1 MDDDKTLLTVL
12 AIDACTE
19 TLRQLEDLLSGEYA
33 VELAG
38 SGAEGLAAARLHR
51 PDAILIGIELPD
63 TNGFELCER
72 LKAEAATASV
82 PVIFLSSR
90 DDDQEHDQAFRVG
103 GADLVRK
110 PLRRVEIQSRVY
122 NQIRMRMNER
132 LIRRR
137 ALYDDLTNLPCRT
150 LSHDRLGAA
159 LEQDH
164 RHQRKTALLYIDL
177 DDFKTIND
185 SLGHEA
191 GDQLLRQAATRFQ
204 QQLRQGDTVGRLGGD
219 EFVIILSGLSRLE
232 DAKTIA
238 ENVLRAFDK
247 PFSLNGITTRAGIS
261 IGVAM
266 APDDSADADKL
277 MACADTAM
285 YQAKK
290 QGRGRI
296 RFYTTMMNLDVAR
309 RVSLEKNLHQAIA
322 RGEMFLHYQP
332 VLDMARSQIVSA
344 EALLRWRS
352 PTLGP
357 VGPGEFVSQA
367 EHSGLIWEIG
377 EFVLRQACADF
388 RALNCR
394 DGQPLRL
401 SVNVSP
407 QQLRR
412 SDFASLVQRVLY
424 ECDFAPE
431 RLEIEVTEKL
441 LFDRGRVIENNLHS
455 LSEMGV
461 RLSMDDFGTGYASL
475 SYLSQHHFDMLK
487 IDRLFVEG
495 MVINPDHDSLVSACI
510 AMAQAL
516 RLQVVAEGVETAAQM
531 AALRARQCH
540 LAQGN
545 FIGRPVSLQRFRDE
559 VLAGHETGPQRRHLH
574 LVQHHDDEEEGG
586 EDSGAARM

>member
-12 AIDACTE
+12 AIDGCND
-19 TLRQLEDLLSGEYA
+19 TLEQLQDLLHDNYRLQLAPSG
-33 VELAG
+33 
-38 SGAEGLAAARLHR
+38 SEGLAAARQHR
-51 PDAILIGIELPD
+51 PDAILIAIDLPD
-63 TNGFELCER
+63 ANGFDICR
-72 LKAEAATASV
+72 QLKAEPATATA
-82 PVIFLSSR
+82 PVIFLSSH
-90 DDDQEHDQAFRVG
+90 DKEDEHDRVFRVG

-110 PLRRVEIQSRVY
+110 PLRRVELQSRVD

-159 LEQDH
+159 LEQD
-164 RHQRKTALLYIDL
+164 RRNQRMTALLYIDL

-191 GDQLLRQAATRFQ
+191 GDQLLKQAALRFQ

-219 EFVIILSGLSRLE
+219 EFVIILSGLGCVE
-232 DAKTIA
+232 DAKAIA
-238 ENVLRAFDK
+238 ENVLRAFEQ
-247 PFSLNGITTRAGIS
+247 PFSLNGVTTRAGIS
-261 IGVAM
+261 IGVAL
-266 APDDSADADKL
+266 APDDSDDASKL

-309 RVSLEKNLHQAIA
+309 RVTLERNLHQAIA

-332 VLDMARSQIVSA
+332 VLDMARGQIISG

-357 VGPGEFVSQA
+357 VGPEEFVSQA

-377 EFVLRQACADF
+377 EFALRQACTDF
-388 RALNCR
+388 RALSRR

-401 SVNVSP
+401 SINISP

-412 SDFASLVQRVLY
+412 ADFAALVETVLK
-424 ECDFAPE
+424 DTAFAPE

-441 LFDRGRVIENNLHS
+441 LFDRGRVTEDNLHR

-461 RLSMDDFGTGYASL
+461 RLSMDDFGTGLSSL
-475 SYLSQHHFDMLK
+475 SYLSQHHFDLLK
-487 IDRLFVEG
+487 IDRQFVEG
-495 MVINPDHDSLVSACI
+495 MVINPDHDKLVSACI
-510 AMAQAL
+510 AMAGAL
-516 RLQVVAEGVETAAQM
+516 RMRVVAEGVETAAQM
-531 AALRARQCH
+531 AALRARNCH
-540 LAQGN
+540 MAQGN
-545 FIGRPVSLQRFRDE
+545 FISRPVPLQRFRDD
-559 VLAGHETGPQRRHLH
+559 VLEGMEASPQRPHLH
-574 LVQHHDDEEEGG
+574 LVQPHERG
-586 EDSGAARM
+586 EDEDEANEAGR